1 MACGTQAFIATLL
14 FDHSMSALPIVEM
27 QKSQSVGCS
36 PANRGRG
43 LGLNRRETGWFYPT
57 DDVMLL
63 Q

>member
-1 MACGTQAFIATLL
+1 
-14 FDHSMSALPIVEM
+14 MSALPIVEM